1 MLQTESCVL
10 VEIVANGTKQL
21 WRVAWKRY
29 ELLER
34 NHSSRDVY
42 SYDDEKALQTF
53 FPLEMIIPSSIA
65 QRMWMITCAS
75 VWQRQMFIPWT
86 NPDHLWIRGKRDQV
100 PSKCKSKTNLHM
112 HRLNNLT
119 SKLYSFVQDPYRMVM
134 PRHEG
139 VLEYTGLN
147 PWPSYLVTDLHVY
160 ALRNWLTT
168 IDRSLI

>member
-100 PSKCKSKTNLHM
+100 PSECKSKTNLHM

-119 SKLYSFVQDPYRMVM
+119 SKL
-134 PRHEG
+134 
-139 VLEYTGLN
+139 L
-147 PWPSYLVTDLHVY
+147 LVC
-160 ALRNWLTT
+160 A
-168 IDRSLI
+168 RSLSDGNASPRGSVGIHGTQSVTELPRYWSSRVCIEELAHHHRP